1 MSRTSYTS
9 EIESLAPN
17 QVTTDPDVNTRPVD
31 RTWVARKLREGFDV
45 KRLGVPQVSARA
57 DGTYVWL
64 DGQNRGAL
72 CDAAERGEIKISV
85 KVFRGLSKA
94 EEAELF
100 LGLNDNRRVQPIYK
114 FIAEVTA
121 GRSEALEIT
130 RIASV
135 VGWKISDGGASNGIS
150 AVAAL
155 RAVYRLSPER
165 GVTLKSV
172 LEIASEAWGHTA
184 ESVNAHVILG
194 IAAVLTECPYL
205 NRDVLVKKLAK
216 FPGGPSSLVGKG
228 KGFREA
234 TGSTVAQGI
243 DQVIRQTY
251 NAGRRG
257 GKLPTWADLVN
268 RVPSQ
273 HGGQASMLVDD

>member
-31 RTWVARKLREGFDV
+31 RAWVARKLREGFDV

-72 CDAAERGEIKISV
+72 CGAAERGEIKIKV

-130 RIASV
+130 RIASA
-135 VGWKISDGGASNGIS
+135 VGWKISDGGGIS

-155 RAVYRLSPER
+155 RAVYRLSPEP

-172 LEIASEAWGHTA
+172 LEIASEAWGRTA
-184 ESVNAHVILG
+184 ESVNAYVILG

-205 NRDVLVKKLAK
+205 NRNVLVKKLAK

-257 GKLPTWADLVN
+257 GKLPTWAD

-273 HGGQASMLVDD
+273 HAGQASMLVDD